1 MFFKRLTLSTLLSL
15 ASIRVA
21 RGNNFSVTVGGPGVL
36 KFDPEFVTAN
46 PGDQVFFSFRQENH
60 TVSESSFDSP
70 CSLAEGGFDSGFVP
84 VADNNTAGP
93 FPEAEYTVQD
103 TNPVWIFCRQANHCQ
118 QGMVFAINPGN
129 QSQFD
134 AFQAGANGSAVN
146 ASVSSSASPSASS
159 SASASGVSSAQ
170 GSSSSVASSG
180 SASPSVVTVTA
191 TVTVPPSATSSSASS
206 SASPASATSADHTVV
221 VGGTN
226 RLFFN
231 PSNITADAGDTVT
244 FRFMQTNHSVTQSS
258 LASPCVSLTESSTNG
273 EVGFDSGFM
282 PVSDNTTAYPTF
294 TIQINNTAPIWAF
307 CKQTNPMSHCG
318 AGMVFSVN
326 ADASGSDDFD
336 AFQTKAIQLNGTQA
350 AAKNSAEG
358 VLTVG
363 RGAGAVAV
371 LLGILAGIFL

>member
-159 SASASGVSSAQ
+159 
-170 GSSSSVASSG
+170 
-180 SASPSVVTVTA
+180 VVTVTA
-191 TVTVPPSATSSSASS
+191 TVTVPASATSSSASS

-336 AFQTKAIQLNGTQA
+336 AFQTKAIQLNGTQT